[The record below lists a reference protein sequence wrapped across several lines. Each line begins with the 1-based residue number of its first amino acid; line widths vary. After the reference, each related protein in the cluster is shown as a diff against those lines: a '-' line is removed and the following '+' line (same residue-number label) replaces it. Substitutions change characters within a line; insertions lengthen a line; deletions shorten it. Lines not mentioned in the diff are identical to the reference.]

1 LKKRIEDIMTKES
14 VSTISA
20 WNKALLTFAGVVT
33 FITPVAV
40 GALNPPAQ
48 TRELPAP
55 ATLPAFEAVSI
66 RANVTEGPGGRGG
79 GAMRPQQYAVQN
91 ATLKVILRRA
101 FGTPGNAPGNTL
113 DLLDQQ
119 VAGGPDWVATDKF
132 DITASTTTATEPE
145 RMRLMVQRMLA
156 ERFQLKAHWE
166 KREMPV
172 YVMTMARPDGRPG
185 PGVTLKSDAECEKG
199 RGDGPPPMPQ
209 PGVPA
214 PPPRCGAIQ
223 FGPGLLF
230 AGGVPL
236 DWFASTLS
244 NVPVITGI
252 DRPVLNRTNLKGNFA
267 FELKFAAP
275 LNPNPDPGRP
285 QLMTATEEQLGI
297 KLESTRAPV
306 DVLVIDS
313 VGKPTPN

>member
-1 LKKRIEDIMTKES
+1 M
-14 VSTISA
+14 
-20 WNKALLTFAGVVT
+20 
-33 FITPVAV
+33 
-40 GALNPPAQ
+40 
-48 TRELPAP
+48 
-55 ATLPAFEAVSI
+55 
-66 RANVTEGPGGRGG
+66 
-79 GAMRPQQYAVQN
+79 
-91 ATLKVILRRA
+91 
-101 FGTPGNAPGNTL
+101 
-113 DLLDQQ
+113 DLLEQQ
-119 VAGGPDWVATDKF
+119 VAGGPEWVATDKF

-209 PGVPA
+209 PGAPMPA
-214 PPPRCGAIQ
+214 PRCGFIM
-223 FGPGLLF
+223 FGPGTLS
-230 AGGVPL
+230 AGGLPM

-244 NVPVITGI
+244 NVPVITSI
-252 DRPVLNRTNLKGNFA
+252 DRPVINRTNLKGNYA

-275 LNPNPDPGRP
+275 LSPNPDPDRP
-285 QLMTATEEQLGI
+285 QLMTAMEEQLSI
-297 KLESTRAPV
+297 RLESTRAPV

-313 VGKPTPN
+313 VAHPTPD